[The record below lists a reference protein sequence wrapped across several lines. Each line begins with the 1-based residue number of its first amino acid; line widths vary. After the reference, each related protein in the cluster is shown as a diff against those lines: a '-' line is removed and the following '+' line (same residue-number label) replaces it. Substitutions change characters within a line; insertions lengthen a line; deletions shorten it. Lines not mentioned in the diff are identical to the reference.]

1 MRIYSSL
8 IRNGFMKIVKSTL
21 LLFSLLGMIAS
32 NANADILFTQK
43 GQPTGYLIKVI
54 QEGNQVSYQLYAGSQ
69 YIKNLGDQNHYDS
82 SKVIA
87 YSRSLPAQVSYDHTR
102 RVLFKV
108 GGTILGLA
116 GGVFVT
122 KLIAKSNQGGGSE
135 GFLSGLGSAIAG
147 LIAIG
152 PSLAIGG
159 FGGYF
164 GGGALESYYFVGA
177 EEHELRA
184 TLTSEAML
192 KNDRVVLEVKDALK
206 AANELD
212 QALKEIR

>member
-1 MRIYSSL
+1 MLKQGSL
-8 IRNGFMKIVKSTL
+8 IRNGFMKIVKSAL

-32 NANADILFTQK
+32 QANADILFTQK

-82 SKVIA
+82 SKVLA
-87 YSRSLPAQVSYDHTR
+87 YSRSLPAQISYDHTR
-102 RVLFKV
+102 KVLFKV
-108 GGTILGLA
+108 GGTIIGLA
-116 GGVFVT
+116 GGVLFT
-122 KLIAKSNQGGGSE
+122 RWIAYSNRGSSGGY
-135 GFLSGLGSAIAG
+135 FSGLGALFAG
-147 LIAIG
+147 LVAIG
-152 PSLAIGG
+152 PSLAVGG

-164 GGGALESYYFVGA
+164 AGAGIESYYFVGA

-192 KNDRVVLEVKDALK
+192 KNDRVILEVKDALK